1 MSWVKYVVRQYGS
14 YLLMG
19 LESDKNLPI
28 VREDLGGLISGIPVI
43 VSFLMGVV
51 LYGWKATLGQD
62 NR

>member
-14 YLLMG
+14 YLLME

-43 VSFLMGVV
+43 VSNLFEIGTVR
-51 LYGWKATLGQD
+51 LGSYI
-62 NR
+62 RTG

>member
-1 MSWVKYVVRQYGS
+1 
-14 YLLMG
+14 MG